1 MAVNWKRGDQGLREI
16 LYSEGGEALAQ
27 VAQRS
32 CGCPIPG
39 DVQCLFGRGSGQS
52 DLVLDLAV
60 GNPSCGMGL
69 DPDDL

>member
-1 MAVNWKRGDQGLREI
+1 MRGK
-16 LYSEGGEALAQ
+16 YFTEGGEALAQ

-32 CGCPIPG
+32 CGCHIPG
-39 DVQCLFGRGSGQS
+39 DVQCLVGRGSGQS